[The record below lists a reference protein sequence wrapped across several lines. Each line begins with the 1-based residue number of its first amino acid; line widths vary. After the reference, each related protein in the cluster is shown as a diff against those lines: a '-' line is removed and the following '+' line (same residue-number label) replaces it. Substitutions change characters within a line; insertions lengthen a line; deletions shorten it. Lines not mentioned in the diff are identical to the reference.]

1 MFFYLQVADVNDNA
15 PQFLPAS
22 DYIFAF
28 TENQPAGSVVGS
40 VNTTDRDSDGPN
52 SLVCQ
57 HSTLVVEIYSSVPLL
72 TLNLS
77 LLAV

>member
-1 MFFYLQVADVNDNA
+1 MFFFYLQVADVNDNA
-15 PQFLPAS
+15 PQFLPAT
-22 DYIFAF
+22 DYIFTF

-57 HSTLVVEIYSSVPLL
+57 HS
-72 TLNLS
+72 S
-77 LLAV
+77 LLVAMCASISISSYKLLIIV